1 MIQWIYRVGDKLSDR
16 LRIPQTIMSG
26 KINNRLKVCTLPE
39 FEILFILNEGLY
51 DEYLKVK
58 TDEKP
63 SIFYKKIN
71 HHYKKQS
78 TFVRQ
83 YFSDMSNQ
91 AIIDLI
97 DLYVSKRSRAHRNDQ
112 LTLKVLIKSSNKY

>member
-1 MIQWIYRVGDKLSDR
+1 MEDVFHKRQIDGELVGYIQTLQIGDSVDIYSVGDKLSDR
-16 LRIPQTIMSG
+16 LRIPQTIMTE
-26 KINNRLKVCTLPE
+26 KINNRLKVCTLLE

-83 YFSDMSNQ
+83 YFSDMSN
-91 AIIDLI
+91 
-97 DLYVSKRSRAHRNDQ
+97 
-112 LTLKVLIKSSNKY
+112 

>member
-1 MIQWIYRVGDKLSDR
+1 MDIYKLFKWVIQWIYRVGDKLSDR

-83 YFSDMSNQ
+83 YFSDMSN
-91 AIIDLI
+91 
-97 DLYVSKRSRAHRNDQ
+97 
-112 LTLKVLIKSSNKY
+112 